1 VWFKDRYGVWE
12 GETEDMSSRGCRIV
26 SQRAQKVGALVM
38 LTFTSDRLGE
48 PLVLAGQVV
57 WVQQGPPARAG
68 VAFTGTGP
76 DEPGPRAWVS
86 TLEAVQL
93 GLDSAAPGVTL
104 LPERAPDLGPA
115 DAQPVPDL
123 EVLVAPPEPEDASPE
138 VLAQRLGDRAEQL
151 MAEGQPRAAELL
163 LRRALVF
170 APGDAR
176 LEGLL
181 GRAGGADGE
190 EPEGDDPPD
199 GA

>member
-12 GETEDMSSRGCRIV
+12 GETEDLSTRGCRIV

-57 WVQQGPPARAG
+57 WVQPGPPARAG
-68 VAFTGTGP
+68 IAFTGTGP

-104 LPERAPDLGPA
+104 LPQPSPHPETSGAPH
-115 DAQPVPDL
+115 VPDL

-151 MAEGQPRAAELL
+151 VAEGQSRAAEIL

-170 APGDAR
+170 APGDGR
-176 LEGLL
+176 LEALL
-181 GRAGGADGE
+181 ARCGGTPEAKE
-190 EPEGDDPPD
+190 E
-199 GA
+199 